1 MNNHPEFEEY
11 KNFIVNNEAYK
22 GLPYVRKKDGS
33 VVWVATKQ
41 SKIGKKRIKWALNK
55 AEKFGI

>member
-1 MNNHPEFEEY
+1 MNNHPKFEEY

-41 SKIGKKRIKWALNK
+41 SKIGKK
-55 AEKFGI
+55 E